1 MCYSVLLAVPAYRI
15 DLIFHQC
22 NKRTDDNGRAF
33 ACKGGKLVTQ
43 AFTPTGRHN
52 HEGILTRSKTFNDGF
67 LVSFKIAKTKKL
79 F

>member
-1 MCYSVLLAVPAYRI
+1 MCYTVLFAVSADRI

-22 NKRTDDNGRAF
+22 NKWTYDNCRAF
-33 ACKGGKLVTQ
+33 TSKGGQLVTQ

-52 HEGILTRSKTFNDGF
+52 HKRILACGKAFNDGF